1 MAAEAMRSTRGR
13 TWADVLAL
21 LTSVVLLALAI
32 WPGDPT
38 ASEEASL
45 ELGSA
50 QMVWALHALCGLLG
64 LGGLVIAQ
72 RWRWRTIGRVM
83 VGVAGVALLAALI
96 VTRDF
101 SARSLLLLLVPGA
114 ALLASSLA
122 VGPMPPPEEH

>member
-1 MAAEAMRSTRGR
+1 MTADVMRSTRGR

-21 LTSVVLLALAI
+21 LTSVVLLVLAI

-38 ASEEASL
+38 ASEQAAS

-64 LGGLVIAQ
+64 LGGLVVAQ
-72 RWRWRTIGRVM
+72 RWRWRLVGRVM
-83 VGVAGVALLAALI
+83 VAVAGVALLAGLV
-96 VTRDF
+96 VTREF
-101 SARSLLLLLVPGA
+101 SSRSLLLLLLPGA
-114 ALLASSLA
+114 ALLVSALA

>member
-1 MAAEAMRSTRGR
+1 MAADVMRSTGTR

-38 ASEEASL
+38 ASEAASA

-50 QMVWALHALCGLLG
+50 QMVWGLHALGGLLA

-83 VGVAGVALLAALI
+83 VGVAGVALVAGLV

-101 SARSLLLLLVPGA
+101 TGRSLLLLLLPGV
-114 ALLASSLA
+114 ALIASSLA
-122 VGPMPPPEEH
+122 LGPMPPPEEH